1 MKEKQLYKSIVILL
15 ILSLLV
21 PVLGLAQ
28 ETEVG
33 KYNLDHLVQRGLER
47 NQAIKSAEY
56 SIESIEITRDRAN
69 LNLSFIPAAQFFTS
83 PAPMIQYKQA
93 LSYDRAYENAR
104 DNLLIEIDST
114 KYDVIKKYQAVINAQ
129 ENLFV
134 ALRDLEHKRSLMDIA
149 VLKKNMGMIS
159 DIENNSAIQTY
170 NIAKRNYEL
179 KGNELNKAFATLN
192 SAIGFTEDFR
202 YELEPSNYADIEKEL
217 KDTDLQYL
225 ISLGKDGVIVR
236 MLERGLAQAQFSYNF
251 YVFNDP
257 TEPRP
262 SDAIYEEIKAE
273 ESNIA
278 ARKNA
283 LAESIQTIFFNAQ
296 QTQKNYKDL
305 LAKDEIDR
313 KLHEVKEI
321 QYDLG
326 MITKIDFMESEK
338 TLMENEAN
346 LLALRNGFNE
356 LIYMLNF
363 PHVAGR

>member
-1 MKEKQLYKSIVILL
+1 MKKKQLYKNIIVLL
-15 ILSLLV
+15 ILGLIF
-21 PVLGLAQ
+21 PVLGLAEDTQ
-28 ETEVG
+28 T
-33 KYNLDHLVQRGLER
+33 KIYKLDELVERGLER
-47 NQAIKSAEY
+47 NPSVKSAEFN
-56 SIESIEITRDRAN
+56 IESVETTRDRAN

-114 KYDVIKKYQAVINAQ
+114 KYDVIKKYQTVINAQ
-129 ENLFV
+129 ENLNV
-134 ALRDLEHKRSLMDIA
+134 ANRDLEYRRSLMDIA

-159 DIENNSAIQTY
+159 NIENYSAIQTY
-170 NIAKRNYEL
+170 NIAKGNYEL
-179 KGNELNKAFATLN
+179 KRNDLNKAFANLN
-192 SAIGFTEDFR
+192 STIGFPEDYR
-202 YELEPSNYADIEKEL
+202 YELELSKFADIEKEL

-236 MLERGLAQAQFSYNF
+236 MLERGLAQTQFSYDF

-262 SDAIYEEIKAE
+262 SDAIYQQIKAE
-273 ESNIA
+273 ESSIA

-283 LAESIQTIFFNAQ
+283 LAESIRAIFFNAQ

-313 KLHEVKEI
+313 KLHEVKKF